1 MLLTLTRVVLRK
13 CNPSLPLHHSIAG
26 NTGTDAEK
34 RKVKRNKVLFHSML
48 IPFEIARPVVPR
60 WQMQS

>member
-13 CNPSLPLHHSIAG
+13 CNPSLPLHYSIAG

-34 RKVKRNKVLFHSML
+34 RKVNRNKDVCV
-48 IPFEIARPVVPR
+48 IPQYVDSI
-60 WQMQS
+60 